1 MTTGGD
7 QAGAT
12 AAEPASGD
20 PSDERMESHK
30 NEDGDQD
37 NAWRTS
43 QYTRRHDLMTQTA
56 FPSSP
61 AAAHPI

>member
-20 PSDERMESHK
+20 PSEERMESDK

-37 NAWRTS
+37 TAWWTSS
-43 QYTRRHDLMTQTA
+43 QYTRRHELMTKTA

-61 AAAHPI
+61 AAHAI